1 MFILLRIISA
11 VGPSRSSTTVLE
23 TGDACM
29 LAMSNNPLC
38 AVGVAPLFTC
48 PSYVSGLETEPE
60 DI

>member
-1 MFILLRIISA
+1 MQLGRAVVVLLYYS
-11 VGPSRSSTTVLE
+11 LE

-29 LAMSNNPLC
+29 LAMSSNPLC

-48 PSYVSGLETEPE
+48 PSYVAGLETEPE